1 MAEAE
6 IAGRARFD
14 IIRYAQVWEDADV
27 LLQAL
32 RAPAGATLASITS
45 AGDNVL
51 ALLTAD
57 PARVVALD
65 VSAAQVACLRLR
77 IAAYR
82 QLDHVALLELMGS
95 RPSTRRAELL
105 ARCAAGLPPADQ
117 RFWHE
122 RRDAVVRHGLGGIG
136 KFERYF
142 RIFRRVLLPLVQSR
156 STIAALLAPC
166 ERDARAK
173 LYKIWNGWRWRLL
186 LRAFFSRA
194 VMGRLGRD
202 PAFFDFAE
210 GSITAHLA
218 QKIRHA
224 LVEQAPA
231 ENPYLHWILKGTHNA
246 ALPLALRPE
255 HFDTIRARLDRVEIR
270 TEPLER
276 FAATAPAIDGW
287 NLSDVF
293 EYMSPAAHAEAYRGL
308 LEATRTGGRLIY
320 WNMMVPRRAPADLAP
335 RVRCHE
341 AEARQLTAAD
351 KAFFYSALVIEERLG

>member
-32 RAPAGATLASITS
+32 RPAPGATLASIAS

-77 IAAYR
+77 MAAYR
-82 QLDHVALLELMGS
+82 QLDHGALLELMGS
-95 RPSTRRAELL
+95 RPSPRRAELL
-105 ARCAAGLPPADQ
+105 GRCAAGLPTADQ
-117 RFWHE
+117 DFWQE
-122 RRDAVVRHGLGGIG
+122 RREAVVRHGLGGIG

-142 RIFRRVLLPLVQSR
+142 RIFRRLLLPLVQSR
-156 STIAALLAPC
+156 GTIAGLLTPC
-166 ERDARAK
+166 AYDARVKRYAA
-173 LYKIWNGWRWRLL
+173 WNGWRWRLL
-186 LRAFFSRA
+186 LRVFFSRA

-210 GSITAHLA
+210 GSITAHLTH
-218 QKIRHA
+218 KIRHA

-231 ENPYLHWILKGTHNA
+231 ENPYLHWILTGTHNT

-255 HFDTIRARLDRVEIR
+255 HFDTIRARLDRIEIR

-276 FAATAPAIDGW
+276 FAATATAIDGW

-293 EYMSPAAHAEAYRGL
+293 EYMSPATHAEAYGGL
-308 LEATRTGGRLIY
+308 LEATRLGGRLVY
-320 WNMMVPRRAPADLAP
+320 WNMMVPRRAPADLAA
-335 RVRCHE
+335 RVRCHAE
-341 AEARQLTAAD
+341 EARRLRAAE
-351 KAFFYSALVIEERLG
+351 KAFFYSALVIEERLQ